1 LLQQALGGVVH
12 AVSHRST
19 TKSYG
24 SGWVKLREVAE
35 NFEDQG
41 GEEGGEDEE
50 KESEL
55 ETYREKRQRIAAASS
70 KQAPGN

>member
-1 LLQQALGGVVH
+1 
-12 AVSHRST
+12 
-19 TKSYG
+19 
-24 SGWVKLREVAE
+24 VKLREVAE